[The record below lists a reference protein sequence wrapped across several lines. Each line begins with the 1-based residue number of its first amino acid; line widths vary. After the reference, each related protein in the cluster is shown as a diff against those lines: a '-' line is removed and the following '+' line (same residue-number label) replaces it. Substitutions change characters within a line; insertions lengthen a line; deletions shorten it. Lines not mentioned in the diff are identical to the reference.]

1 MNTDNNNEAKSDENL
16 NLTETEAE
24 NSLNSNTES
33 KTDASCKST
42 KPGTD
47 NDLDGTKS
55 KVDDKLNIAQYF
67 LFILITASLFLCWK
81 MMQGYMDPL
90 IIAIILSVLTH
101 PIYEWIRLKCNDRK
115 NLAAFISSV
124 LLIMVI
130 IVPLFLVF
138 SAVIRQGIISVSAI
152 NRWIAD
158 GNIERVAQ
166 TPMISHSLNLL
177 REQMDGTLF
186 KGVDFQSLMVTVS
199 SYAGELMMNQSK
211 YLISNISSVIVKFFL
226 MTFIFFFVIQDQ
238 KKIFDYIFHLSPLSS
253 THEKIL
259 IEKIKAV
266 AKSALLGTLVT
277 AISQGTA
284 GGIAFAICG
293 LPGFFWGAVMAF
305 ASLIPFVGTSLI
317 WGPAVIWL
325 FLSGSW
331 PYALFLTIWSVF
343 VVGTIDNVVRPL
355 FMKGSAGMGTLLI
368 FFSIIG
374 GLNYFGITGLLYGPM
389 IFGLTIV
396 LLYIYDL
403 EFHDFLKQQDE
414 I

>member
-1 MNTDNNNEAKSDENL
+1 MSIEKNNGCKNITEAK
-16 NLTETEAE
+16 
-24 NSLNSNTES
+24 
-33 KTDASCKST
+33 
-42 KPGTD
+42 
-47 NDLDGTKS
+47 
-55 KVDDKLNIAQYF
+55 VHDKLNIAHYF
-67 LFILITASLFLCWK
+67 LFILITASLVLCWK
-81 MMQGYMDPL
+81 MMQSYMDPL
-90 IIAIILSVLTH
+90 IIAVILSVLTH
-101 PIYEWIRLKCNDRK
+101 PIYEWIRLKCNNRK

-130 IVPLFLVF
+130 IIPLFLIF

-166 TPMISHSLNLL
+166 TPMISHALALL

-186 KGVDFQSLMVTVS
+186 KGVDFQSLMITVS
-199 SYAGELMMNQSK
+199 SYTGELLMNQSK
-211 YLISNISSVIVKFFL
+211 FIISNISSVTAKFFL

-414 I
+414 M